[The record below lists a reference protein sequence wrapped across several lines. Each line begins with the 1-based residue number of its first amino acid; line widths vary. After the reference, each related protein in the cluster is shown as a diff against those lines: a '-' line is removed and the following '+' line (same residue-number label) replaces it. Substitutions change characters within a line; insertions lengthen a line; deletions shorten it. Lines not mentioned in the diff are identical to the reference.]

1 MSIYVHPDEEKT
13 EQPDRMI
20 PCDLNAERAV
30 LGACLLDRDTIIVL
44 STFLRPACFYLEK
57 HAWVYEALLSCF
69 YKQVPP
75 DIVSVADEL
84 RRRERLDLVG
94 GMLFLGELS
103 AEVPTAVHAEYYAR
117 IVERHHTMRR
127 LIETG
132 GQISA
137 LGYDQRSEIDQLFA
151 QVHATLER
159 LEHERLREHPTIGR
173 VSDLMGEDLPPIQ
186 WIIPGLVSQG
196 FGYLAAAPG
205 TGKTWMLLQ
214 WALAVASGGRV
225 FGHIQVEAAPVLFL
239 ALEDNKAS
247 LQERIRLLGC
257 ERIPEGFY
265 YSTMDAG
272 WAPLDDGGLHQLEN
286 AILATSPA
294 LVIVDTLTSISPDT
308 KAGGNPYRA
317 EYQSYI
323 PVRALAEKHEC
334 AIIGS
339 WHFTKG
345 VRGIKREIMEM
356 TSGTIGLPAV
366 SVNRIGMVR
375 EGDSNDA
382 RMKSNSKR
390 GKEAD
395 LALRFDPQTGQWVL
409 LGDTKEVQAKESR
422 ETVFSAL
429 EEHGVVSFKDLLDM
443 TSMDYNALLQLL
455 QRLKREGAITSAG
468 KGLYELGQKT

>member
-1 MSIYVHPDEEKT
+1 MTSRDPHTDH
-13 EQPDRMI
+13 QPERMI
-20 PCDLNAERAV
+20 PCDLDAERAV
-30 LGACLLDRDTIIVL
+30 LGSCLLDRDTIIVL

-214 WALAVASGGRV
+214 WALAVASGGYV

-257 ERIPEGFY
+257 EHIPEGFY

-294 LVIVDTLTSISPDT
+294 LVIIDTLTSISPDT

-339 WHFTKG
+339 WHFNKG

-356 TSGTIGLPAV
+356 TSGTMGLPAV

-375 EGDSNDA
+375 EADSNDA
-382 RMKSNSKR
+382 RLKSHSKR

-395 LALRFDPQTGQWVL
+395 LALRFDGQTGQWVL
-409 LGDTKEVQAKESR
+409 LGDTKEVQMSEQRRA
-422 ETVFSAL
+422 VLDAL
-429 EEHGVVSFKDLLDM
+429 EENGATTFRDLL
-443 TSMDYNALLQLL
+443 
-455 QRLKREGAITSAG
+455 AITEMEYNNLIQLVQTLKKQGVIVSES
-468 KGLYELGQKT
+468 KGVYRLAQPGP